1 MSKCVKMNVTS
12 SLIFVVV
19 FLIQYSIAQ
28 QYNCGSCPQGTSC
41 DTNTGV
47 CRQFRPP
54 AGGGSISRCRFANCP
69 YGQQCDENT
78 GQCVVFRDP
87 GSTNRCMSVQCPQ
100 GTSCDSN
107 TGVCR
112 QFRPP
117 AGGSRCTFSSCPY
130 GQQCDANSGLC
141 RVFRD
146 PTSSNRC
153 LYVQC
158 PQGYQCDSNA
168 GVCRNFRDPIV
179 KTCNNVLCPQGTSC
193 DSNTGVCRQF
203 RPPAIFRRLVTDRC
217 STVQCPNGF
226 TCDQIDGICRN
237 NRVTTTEPTNYEIFE
252 AEQISHPQAPSIAW
266 RRPAQDYC
274 PPNSEY
280 VTCGTRCPY
289 TCTELH
295 PRCST
300 NEHNCVGA
308 CHCLD
313 GFVQVSSA
321 NVTCIPAKEC
331 PEISD
336 KLCEGLKCPAEMI
349 CIDGYCNPV
358 NCPPILKPNL
368 ERGCQYELVRDTR
381 NCVVLKSSCEE

>member
-1 MSKCVKMNVTS
+1 MCENERDFIAYFCC
-12 SLIFVVV
+12 IFN
-19 FLIQYSIAQ
+19 STQ

-54 AGGGSISRCRFANCP
+54 AGGGSISRCGFVNCP

-78 GQCVVFRDP
+78 GRCVVFRDP
-87 GSTNRCMSVQCPQ
+87 GSTNRC
-100 GTSCDSN
+100 
-107 TGVCR
+107 
-112 QFRPP
+112 
-117 AGGSRCTFSSCPY
+117 
-130 GQQCDANSGLC
+130 
-141 RVFRD
+141 
-146 PTSSNRC
+146 
-153 LYVQC
+153 
-158 PQGYQCDSNA
+158 
-168 GVCRNFRDPIV
+168 
-179 KTCNNVLCPQGTSC
+179 
-193 DSNTGVCRQF
+193 VCRQF
-203 RPPAIFRRLVTDRC
+203 RPPAIFRRLVTDKC
-217 STVQCPNGF
+217 ATVQCPNGY
-226 TCDQIDGICRN
+226 TCDPIDGICRS
-237 NRVTTTEPTNYEIFE
+237 RVTTTEPTNYEIFE
-252 AEQISHPQAPSIAW
+252 AEQIPHPPAPSIAW
-266 RRPAQDYC
+266 RRPTQEFC
-274 PPNSEY
+274 PQNSEY

-308 CHCLD
+308 CQCLD
-313 GFVQVSSA
+313 GFVQASSA

-336 KLCEGLKCPAEMI
+336 KLCEGLKCPSEMICIDVCEGLKCPPEMI